1 MILREFFGIVLEWA
15 EALGLDDPL
24 IKELPALLT
33 QLPPTKI
40 SRYGTIQEWIE
51 DYEEWEPGH
60 RHISQLYG
68 LYPAWE
74 ITPAKTPELA
84 RAARET
90 LRRRLAHGGGHTG
103 WSRAWIINFYA
114 RLQDGA
120 AAGQHLQALLAQ
132 STLPNLFDNHPPFQ
146 IDGNFGGAAGILEM
160 LAQSHD
166 GVIRL
171 LPALPPEWPEG
182 QLRDL
187 RLRGGY
193 RVSFRW
199 ENGRV
204 IEGRL
209 DSSRGGSIRLEINGV
224 PHWLDTQAGGSYD
237 LLSIL

>member
-1 MILREFFGIVLEWA
+1 
-15 EALGLDDPL
+15 
-24 IKELPALLT
+24 
-33 QLPPTKI
+33 
-40 SRYGTIQEWIE
+40 
-51 DYEEWEPGH
+51 
-60 RHISQLYG
+60 
-68 LYPAWE
+68 
-74 ITPAKTPELA
+74 
-84 RAARET
+84 
-90 LRRRLAHGGGHTG
+90 
-103 WSRAWIINFYA
+103 
-114 RLQDGA
+114 
-120 AAGQHLQALLAQ
+120 
-132 STLPNLFDNHPPFQ
+132 
-146 IDGNFGGAAGILEM
+146 M